1 MDLVPN
7 RRWPLHPKPREWE
20 VLQTWVRRV
29 AGAYGVGYD
38 TFLRRALGRTGPGA
52 RDLEDITE
60 AQLAT
65 LAVGTGVPIEQ
76 LRGMNTAAI
85 IGRLTVKITSW
96 MLTEEGRDGLA
107 QIRTT
112 IRLMTDRLV
121 DHHTTD
127 GP

>member
-1 MDLVPN
+1 MDLVPSQ
-7 RRWPLHPKPREWE
+7 RWPLHPKPREWE
-20 VLQTWVRRV
+20 VLQTWVRRI

-60 AQLAT
+60 TQLAT
-65 LAVGTGVPIEQ
+65 LAVGTGVPVEQ

-127 GP
+127 DH